1 METLL
6 AVVVHQVKEIVVVKV
21 LQDQVVV
28 VVEVGVVL
36 VRLVKKV

>member
-6 AVVVHQVKEIVVVKV
+6 AVVVHQVKVIQVVKV

-28 VVEVGVVL
+28 VVEVGVVRVL
-36 VRLVKKV
+36 LVKKV

>member
-1 METLL
+1 VETLL